1 MNDDSQFWTQID
13 HLTEDLKN
21 EERARKLREQF
32 CQTRDQDA
40 VKYVRTQDIT
50 RQEVLHR
57 IEAVVENVVT
67 CIARGEALYLSYGRR
82 NSWDSVSF
90 REDVG
95 LEMKNDAKMT
105 EVRFDVPTST
115 NRFTLM
121 LKVLA
126 LCYRLVQTDTYST
139 KRDLYYSDVQSFG
152 SQSIVDDIIDNLCCL
167 LQVPRRCLHVLATS
181 KGLVY
186 GDLCFTDASG
196 SYIDCSNNRTGT
208 QVTNH
213 VGGISNIHSHAKF
226 VLIIEKDATFQKII
240 DDGLMDRMRNCIII
254 TGKGF
259 PDINTRMMV
268 RKLWDTLHIPVFA
281 LVDADPHGLAI
292 LFVYKFGSRSLSYE
306 SHSLTVP
313 SIRWLGVLPS
323 DVKGLR
329 IPEKALVPLSPSDL
343 KKASHLMR
351 RPFYKELPQWM
362 SELQEMLHSGY
373 KAEIQSLT
381 AISETFLTDVYLPTK
396 LRCGGWL

>member
-1 MNDDSQFWTQID
+1 MTDEAEFWTQID
-13 HLTEDLKN
+13 NLTEDLKK
-21 EERARKLREQF
+21 EDRARKLREQF
-32 CQTRDQDA
+32 CQTIDQEA
-40 VKYVRTQDIT
+40 VKYVRTKCIGSQD
-50 RQEVLHR
+50 VLHR
-57 IEAVVENVVT
+57 IEAVVENIVT
-67 CIARGEALYLSYGRR
+67 CIARGEAPYLSYCRR

-95 LEMKNDAKMT
+95 LEMKNDGKMT

-115 NRFTLM
+115 NKFALM

-152 SQSIVDDIIDNLCCL
+152 SQSIVDDIVDNLCCL
-167 LQVPRRCLHVLATS
+167 LQVPRRCLHILATS

-186 GDLCFTDASG
+186 GDLRFTDVSG
-196 SYIDCSNNRTGT
+196 SYIDCSRNRTGT
-208 QVTNH
+208 QVPNH
-213 VGGISNIHSHAKF
+213 VVGVTNIQSRARF

-240 DDGLMDRMRNCIII
+240 DDGLVDRIPNCIII

-259 PDINTRMMV
+259 PDINTRMLV
-268 RKLWDTLHIPVFA
+268 RTLWDTLHIPVFA

-329 IPEKALVPLSPSDL
+329 IPEEALVPLSPSDL
-343 KKASHLMR
+343 RKASHLMR
-351 RPFYKELPQWM
+351 RPFYKELPHWM
-362 SELQEMLHSGY
+362 SELQEMMRSGY

-381 AISETFLTDVYLPTK
+381 SISETFLTDVYLPTK
-396 LRCGGWL
+396 LRCGGWI